1 MNIYKSALTNKL
13 RFKTPQGVV
22 TTEDLFSLN
31 LEQLDVVA
39 KSINR
44 ELKAEEEESF
54 IQKKTSKAS
63 KLQLALDVV
72 KDVIETKISNLEAA
86 EKRAATI
93 ELKDKARQIL
103 ANKQLAAMES
113 LSEEELKAIINS

>member
-1 MNIYKSALTNKL
+1 MPK
-13 RFKTPQGVV
+13 PV
-22 TTEDLFSLN
+22 N
-31 LEQLDVVA
+31 LWL
-39 KSINR
+39 
-44 ELKAEEEESF
+44 
-54 IQKKTSKAS
+54 
-63 KLQLALDVV
+63 
-72 KDVIETKISNLEAA
+72 AA